1 MSDGKFYSEPH
12 VTYKK
17 TDIKSASDLNLSSA
31 DWMVLTQVNGN
42 QSIAEIAETS
52 SMKIDQVIGIMENLF
67 KLNLIELFSSEIK
80 EESVLAPSFFKNME
94 LMLLKIIGP
103 VAPFV
108 IDDVILETGDNKS
121 KFPSEKAP
129 ELIELICDEI
139 QDDQKKIQF
148 QSEMLNIL
156 KKEVI

>member
-1 MSDGKFYSEPH
+1 MPEGKFYSELH

-17 TDIKSASDLNLSSA
+17 TEIKDASDLNLNSA
-31 DWMVLTQVNGN
+31 DWMVLTQVNDH
-42 QSIAEIAETS
+42 QSIKEIADVS
-52 SMKIDQVIGIMENLF
+52 SMNIPEVTGILENLF
-67 KLNLIELFSSEIK
+67 NLGLIELYSSEKK
-80 EESVLAPSFFKNME
+80 EESVLAPIFFENME
-94 LMLLKIIGP
+94 QMLTKIIGP

-121 KFPSEKAP
+121 KFPSEKAA